1 MNENN
6 ISMEYAKQKMKRY
19 EELRTEGQKL
29 KSKFPYLPKDYD
41 EESDEDLIDELEE
54 SFEKWILENIK

>member
-19 EELRTEGQKL
+19 EELRPEEQKL